1 MKKYKFTNNLGLKV
15 MALVFAAFLWLIVVN
30 IDDPVKT
37 STFRNITVTVKN
49 PEIVTNE
56 GRTFKILDDTQTV
69 TVVVKAKRSVLT
81 KLTPSNIVATADMRE
96 MQIDSLIPIR
106 ATIPGYEGRYD
117 TAEAMPVNLRVKTEE
132 QTKNVFPLTVSA
144 SGTPRD
150 GFVVGE
156 MTTNPEKITVRGAES
171 LVNSIDK
178 VVAKVDVSGLSKTS
192 VLPAEGLVYYDS
204 KGNVVDKS
212 QLKDNLGSEG
222 VTVNVQ
228 ALNTKSVALNFSV
241 SGIPEAGYIFSGL
254 TCEPDKIQV
263 SGTAE
268 ILEGFEELEIPAS
281 EIDVTGA
288 AEKLEK
294 TIDILPYL
302 PEGIKLVDET
312 ANNIVVTIS
321 IEEEGTRTIELSVAA
336 IRVNNLQD
344 NLKVSFDENTDIE
357 LRFRGVQEVLDGL
370 DIRSAASIDLKAY
383 TKPGTYEVPVNI
395 ETAANITLTK
405 KPNVKVVLIEKN
417 EETAQEETTENR

>member
-15 MALVFAAFLWLIVVN
+15 MALVFSAFLWLIVVN
-30 IDDPVKT
+30 VDDPVET
-37 STFRNITVTVKN
+37 STFRNIPVTVKN

-56 GRTFKILDDTQTV
+56 GKTYKILDDTQTV
-69 TVVVKAKRSVLT
+69 SVVVKAKRSVLS
-81 KLTPSNIVATADMRE
+81 KLSANNIIATADMSE

-106 ATIPGYEGRYD
+106 ATIPGYEGRY
-117 TAEAMPVNLRVKTEE
+117 TTEIMPVNLRVKTED

-178 VVAKVDVSGLSKTS
+178 AVAKVDVSGLSKTT
-192 VLPAEGLVYYDS
+192 VLQAELIYYDS
-204 KGNVVDKS
+204 NGNVVDRS

-222 VTVNVQ
+222 ITVNVQ
-228 ALNTKSVALNFSV
+228 MLNTKSVALNFGV

-281 EIDVTGA
+281 EIDITGA

-302 PEGIKLVDET
+302 PEGIQLVDET

-321 IEEEGTRTIELSVAA
+321 IEQEGTRTIELSVEA
-336 IRVNNLQD
+336 IRVNNLQN
-344 NLKVSFDENTDIE
+344 NLRVSFDENTDIQ
-357 LRFRGVQEVLDGL
+357 LQFKGIQEVLDSL
-370 DIRSAASIDLKAY
+370 DIRNAASIDLKTY

-405 KPNVKVVLIEKN
+405 KPTVKVVLTEKD
-417 EETAQEETTENR
+417 EKTGQEETTEDR

>member
-1 MKKYKFTNNLGLKV
+1 MKKYKFTNNMGLKV
-15 MALVFAAFLWLIVVN
+15 MALVFSAFLWLIVVN
-30 IDDPVKT
+30 VDDPVEA
-37 STFRNITVTVKN
+37 STFRNIPVTVKN

-56 GRTFKILDDTQTV
+56 GKTYKILDDTQTV
-69 TVVVKAKRSVLT
+69 TVVVKAKRSVLS
-81 KLTPSNIVATADMRE
+81 KLSANNIVATADMSE

-106 ATIPGYEGRYD
+106 ATIPGYEGRYN
-117 TAEAMPVNLRVKTEE
+117 TEIMPVNLRVKTED

-156 MTTNPEKITVRGAES
+156 MVTNPEKITVRGAES

-178 VVAKVDVSGLSKTS
+178 AVAKVDVSGLSKTT
-192 VLPAEGLVYYDS
+192 VLQAELIYYDS
-204 KGNVVDKS
+204 NGNVVDKS

-241 SGIPEAGYIFSGL
+241 SGTPESGYIFSGL

-268 ILEGFEELEIPAS
+268 VLEGFEELEIPAS
-281 EIDVTGA
+281 EIDITGA

-302 PEGIKLVDET
+302 PEGIQLVDET

-321 IEEEGTRTIELSVAA
+321 IEQEGTRTIELSVEA

-344 NLKVSFDENTDIE
+344 NFRVSFDENTDIE
-357 LRFRGVQEVLDGL
+357 LQFKGIQEVLDSL
-370 DIRSAASIDLKAY
+370 NIRNAASIDLKTY

-405 KPNVKVVLIEKN
+405 KPTVKVVLTEKD
-417 EETAQEETTENR
+417 EKTDQEETTENR

>member
-15 MALVFAAFLWLIVVN
+15 MALVFSAFLWLIVVN
-30 IDDPVKT
+30 VDDPVET
-37 STFRNITVTVKN
+37 STFRNIPVTVKN

-56 GRTFKILDDTQTV
+56 GKTYKILDDTQTV
-69 TVVVKAKRSVLT
+69 SVVVKAKRSVLS
-81 KLTPSNIVATADMRE
+81 KLSANNIIATADMSE

-106 ATIPGYEGRYD
+106 ATIPGYEGRY
-117 TAEAMPVNLRVKTEE
+117 TTEIMPVNLRVKTED

-178 VVAKVDVSGLSKTS
+178 AVAKVDVSGLSKTT
-192 VLPAEGLVYYDS
+192 VLQAELIYYDS
-204 KGNVVDKS
+204 NGNVVDRS

-222 VTVNVQ
+222 ITVNVQ
-228 ALNTKSVALNFSV
+228 MLNTKSVALNFGV

-268 ILEGFEELEIPAS
+268 ILEGLEELEIPAS
-281 EIDVTGA
+281 EIDITGA

-302 PEGIKLVDET
+302 PEGIQLVDET

-321 IEEEGTRTIELSVAA
+321 IEQEGTRTIELSVEA
-336 IRVNNLQD
+336 IRVNNLQN
-344 NLKVSFDENTDIE
+344 NLRVSFDENTDIQ
-357 LRFRGVQEVLDGL
+357 LQFKGIQEVLDSL
-370 DIRSAASIDLKAY
+370 DIRNAASIDLKTY

-405 KPNVKVVLIEKN
+405 KPTVKVVLTEKD
-417 EETAQEETTENR
+417 EKTGQEETTEDR

>member
-15 MALVFAAFLWLIVVN
+15 MALVFSAFLWLIVVN
-30 IDDPVKT
+30 VDDPVET
-37 STFRNITVTVKN
+37 STFRNIPVTVKN

-56 GRTFKILDDTQTV
+56 GKTYKILDDTQTV
-69 TVVVKAKRSVLT
+69 SVVVKAKRSVLS
-81 KLTPSNIVATADMRE
+81 KLSANNIVATADMSE

-106 ATIPGYEGRYD
+106 ATIPGYEGRY
-117 TAEAMPVNLRVKTEE
+117 TTEVMPVNLRVKTED

-178 VVAKVDVSGLSKTS
+178 AVAKVDVSGLSKTT
-192 VLPAEGLVYYDS
+192 VLQAELIYYDS
-204 KGNVVDKS
+204 NGNVVDRS

-222 VTVNVQ
+222 ITVNVQ
-228 ALNTKSVALNFSV
+228 MLNTKSVALNFGV
-241 SGIPEAGYIFSGL
+241 SGIPETGYIFSGL

-268 ILEGFEELEIPAS
+268 VLEGFEELEIPAS
-281 EIDVTGA
+281 EIDITGA

-302 PEGIKLVDET
+302 PEGTQLVDET

-321 IEEEGTRTIELSVAA
+321 IEQEGTRTIELSVEA
-336 IRVNNLQD
+336 IRVNNLQN
-344 NLKVSFDENTDIE
+344 NLRVSFDENTDIE
-357 LRFRGVQEVLDGL
+357 LQFKGVQEVLDSL
-370 DIRSAASIDLKAY
+370 DIRNAASIDLKAY

-405 KPNVKVVLIEKN
+405 KPTVNVVLTEKD
-417 EETAQEETTENR
+417 EKTEQEETTENR

>member
-15 MALVFAAFLWLIVVN
+15 MALVFSAFLWLIVVN
-30 IDDPVKT
+30 VDDPVET
-37 STFRNITVTVKN
+37 STFRNIPVTVKN

-56 GRTFKILDDTQTV
+56 GKTYKILDDTQTV
-69 TVVVKAKRSVLT
+69 SVVVKAKRSVLS
-81 KLTPSNIVATADMRE
+81 KLSANNIVATADMSE

-106 ATIPGYEGRYD
+106 ATIPGYEGRY
-117 TAEAMPVNLRVKTEE
+117 TTEVMPVNLRVKTED

-178 VVAKVDVSGLSKTS
+178 AVAKVDVSGLSKTT
-192 VLPAEGLVYYDS
+192 VLQAELIYYDS
-204 KGNVVDKS
+204 NGNVVDRS
-212 QLKDNLGSEG
+212 QLKDNLGSDG
-222 VTVNVQ
+222 ITVNVQ
-228 ALNTKSVALNFSV
+228 MLNTKSVALNFGV
-241 SGIPEAGYIFSGL
+241 SGIPEEGYIFSGL

-268 ILEGFEELEIPAS
+268 VLEGFEELEIPAS
-281 EIDVTGA
+281 EIDITGA

-302 PEGIKLVDET
+302 PEGTQLVDET

-321 IEEEGTRTIELSVAA
+321 IEQEGTRTIELSVEA
-336 IRVNNLQD
+336 IRVNNLQN
-344 NLKVSFDENTDIE
+344 NLRVSFDENTDIE
-357 LRFRGVQEVLDGL
+357 LQFKGIQEVLDSL
-370 DIRSAASIDLKAY
+370 DIRNAASIDLKAY

-405 KPNVKVVLIEKN
+405 KPTVKVVLTEKD
-417 EETAQEETTENR
+417 EKTEQEETTENR

>member
-1 MKKYKFTNNLGLKV
+1 MKKYKFTNNMGLKV
-15 MALVFAAFLWLIVVN
+15 MALVFSAFLWLIVVN
-30 IDDPVKT
+30 VDDPVET
-37 STFRNITVTVKN
+37 STFRNIPVTVKN

-56 GRTFKILDDTQTV
+56 GKTYKILDDTQTV
-69 TVVVKAKRSVLT
+69 TVVVKAKRSVLS
-81 KLTPSNIVATADMRE
+81 KLSANNIVATADMSE

-106 ATIPGYEGRYD
+106 ATIPGYEGRYN
-117 TAEAMPVNLRVKTEE
+117 TEIMPVNLRVKTED

-156 MTTNPEKITVRGAES
+156 MVTNPEKITVRGAES

-178 VVAKVDVSGLSKTS
+178 AVAKVDVSGLSKTT
-192 VLPAEGLVYYDS
+192 VLQAELIYYDS
-204 KGNVVDKS
+204 NGNVVDKS

-241 SGIPEAGYIFSGL
+241 SGIPESGYIFSGL

-268 ILEGFEELEIPAS
+268 VLEGFEELEIPAS
-281 EIDVTGA
+281 EIDITGA

-302 PEGIKLVDET
+302 PEGIQLVDET

-321 IEEEGTRTIELSVAA
+321 IEQEGTRTIELSVEA

-344 NLKVSFDENTDIE
+344 NFRVSFDENTDIE
-357 LRFRGVQEVLDGL
+357 LQFKGIQEVLDSL
-370 DIRSAASIDLKAY
+370 NIRNAASIDLKTY

-405 KPNVKVVLIEKN
+405 KPTVKVVLTEKD
-417 EETAQEETTENR
+417 EKTDQEETTENR